1 MKRTPTPSSANPITH
16 PFTDAQGNAGQP
28 GDDDFFLPDLC
39 NNESVL
45 MIVIVAELF
54 AILLVLVKT
63 GLLAFD
69 WLQLAII
76 SLYLQWVSLTSA
88 FLLCRLRP
96 WLLQQPGS
104 RGVWFSYMIVPLNT
118 WVFSTLATAFV
129 ERPEEPLLAIWFSD
143 NVLRDVAVSAIV
155 GGMVF
160 RYFYLHA
167 QLLARRQSELKHR
180 IQALQSRIHPHFL
193 FNSMNSIASLIAI
206 DPTAAEEAVED
217 LSALFRASLNDAGN
231 QVPLQVELDLC
242 KRYLRIEQL
251 RLGKRMQVR
260 WVSHNVPENIQI
272 PLLTLQPLLE
282 NAVLH
287 GIQPLPEGGEILIE
301 SAYAHG
307 IFEIKVVNPY
317 NPSSANDLN
326 GKREH
331 QHEKGNR
338 MALENIR
345 NRLRVLYGDRAKLT
359 SYAEQNRY
367 ICHLSYPYAITDRTV
382 AGVRLT

>member
-1 MKRTPTPSSANPITH
+1 M
-16 PFTDAQGNAGQP
+16 
-28 GDDDFFLPDLC
+28 
-39 NNESVL
+39 
-45 MIVIVAELF
+45 MVIVAELF
-54 AILLVLVKT
+54 AILLVLVNT
-63 GLLAFD
+63 GLLSFD
-69 WLQLAII
+69 WLRLAVT
-76 SLYLQWVSLTSA
+76 SLYVQWVSLSSA
-88 FLLCRLRP
+88 FLLCQLRP
-96 WLLQQPGS
+96 WLLRQPGN
-104 RGVWFSYMIVPLNT
+104 RGVWLSYLVVPLNT
-118 WVFSTLATAFV
+118 WFFSALAAIFINHPGAPGLALSLTRAVFSD
-129 ERPEEPLLAIWFSD
+129 E
-143 NVLRDVAVSAIV
+143 VLRDVAVSAIL

-160 RYFYLHA
+160 RYFYLHT
-167 QLLARRQSELKHR
+167 QLLVRRQSELKHR

-206 DPTAAEEAVED
+206 DPAAAEEAVED

-231 QVPLQVELDLC
+231 QVSLQKELDLC

-251 RLGKRMQVR
+251 RLGKRLQVR

-287 GIQPLPEGGEILIE
+287 GIQPLPEGGEIFIE

-317 NPSSANDLN
+317 NPNSAMERN
-326 GKREH
+326 RE
-331 QHEKGNR
+331 QGNR

-367 ICHLSYPYAITDRTV
+367 ICHLSYPYVIPQTR
-382 AGVRLT
+382 

>member
-1 MKRTPTPSSANPITH
+1 MKRPPSDDSE
-16 PFTDAQGNAGQP
+16 
-28 GDDDFFLPDLC
+28 DDFFLPNVCD
-39 NNESVL
+39 NESVL
-45 MIVIVAELF
+45 MMVIVAELF
-54 AILLVLVKT
+54 AILVVLVNS
-63 GLLAFD
+63 GLLGFD
-69 WLQLAII
+69 WGRLAIV
-76 SLYLQWVSLTSA
+76 SLYVQWVSLSSA
-88 FLLCRLRP
+88 FFLCRLRP
-96 WLLQQPGS
+96 WLLRQPGQ
-104 RGVWFSYMIVPLNT
+104 RGVWLSYLVVPLNT
-118 WVFSTLATAFV
+118 WIFSVLAATFINH
-129 ERPEEPLLAIWFSD
+129 PEASPLALLLSD
-143 NVLRDVAVSAIV
+143 EVLRDVAVSAIL

-160 RYFYLHA
+160 RYFYLHS
-167 QLLARRQSELKHR
+167 QLLARRQSELKYR

-206 DPTAAEEAVED
+206 DPAAAEEAVED

-231 QVPLQVELDLC
+231 QVSLQTEIDLC

-260 WVSHNVPENIQI
+260 WQSQNVPENIQI

-301 SAYAHG
+301 CACAHG

-317 NPSSANDLN
+317 NPNSKIERDKI
-326 GKREH
+326 KRDSER
-331 QHEKGNR
+331 GNR

-367 ICHLSYPYAITDRTV
+367 ICHLSYPVAAKEKTA
-382 AGVRLT
+382 AGVRP

>member
-1 MKRTPTPSSANPITH
+1 M
-16 PFTDAQGNAGQP
+16 
-28 GDDDFFLPDLC
+28 
-39 NNESVL
+39 
-45 MIVIVAELF
+45 MVIVAELF
-54 AILLVLVKT
+54 AILLVLVNT
-63 GLLAFD
+63 GLLGFD
-69 WLQLAII
+69 WLRLAVT
-76 SLYLQWVSLTSA
+76 SLYVQWVSLSSA
-88 FLLCRLRP
+88 FLLCQLRP
-96 WLLQQPGS
+96 WLLRQPGN
-104 RGVWFSYMIVPLNT
+104 RGVWLSYLVVPLNT
-118 WVFSTLATAFV
+118 WFFSALAAIFINHPGAPV
-129 ERPEEPLLAIWFSD
+129 LALLCSD
-143 NVLRDVAVSAIV
+143 EVLRDVAVSAIL

-160 RYFYLHA
+160 RYFYLHT
-167 QLLARRQSELKHR
+167 QLMLRRQSELKHR

-206 DPTAAEEAVED
+206 DPAAAEEAVED

-231 QVPLQVELDLC
+231 QVSLQKELDLC

-251 RLGKRMQVR
+251 RLGKRLQVR

-287 GIQPLPEGGEILIE
+287 GIQPLPEGGEIFIE

-317 NPSSANDLN
+317 NPSSAMERN
-326 GKREH
+326 RE
-331 QHEKGNR
+331 QGNR

-367 ICHLSYPYAITDRTV
+367 ICHLSYPYAIS
-382 AGVRLT
+382 